1 MDLDVEVVGIATLE
15 KDMRKMYSNINRK
28 DLLKLMRPPANRL
41 VKAIKAE
48 APVRK
53 GYLRKAIKLVAWRGK
68 NDAPSAT
75 LVTTMAKTYPYK
87 GAQTKPYYA
96 WFVHNGTV
104 TSEGKRKHR
113 KGAAVGT
120 QRIKPNPF
128 VERAY
133 DAHIDE
139 VGSNILDA
147 INKKITE

>member
-1 MDLDVEVVGIATLE
+1 MEVDVDVVGIGSLE
-15 KDMRKMYSNINRK
+15 KDLRKMYKSLNRK
-28 DLLKLMRPPANRL
+28 DLLKLMRPSANRL

-53 GYLRKAIKLVAWRGK
+53 GYLRNAIKLVAWRGK

-87 GAQTKPYYA
+87 GKQVKPYYA

-104 TSEGKRKHR
+104 TSAGKRKHR
-113 KGAAVGT
+113 KGAAVGA

-133 DAHIDE
+133 DAQIDD
-139 VGSNILDA
+139 VGVRILEA
-147 INKKITE
+147 IEKKVTL

>member
-1 MDLDVEVVGIATLE
+1 MNLDVEVIGIATLE
-15 KDMRKMYSNINRK
+15 KDMRKMYSSINRK

-53 GYLRKAIKLVAWRGK
+53 GYLRKAIKLVAWKGK
-68 NDAPSAT
+68 NDEPFAT
-75 LVTTMAKTYPYK
+75 LVTTMAKTYPYEGK
-87 GAQTKPYYA
+87 RVKPYYA

-113 KGAAVGT
+113 KGAAVGA

-133 DAHIDE
+133 DAQIDD
-139 VGSNILDA
+139 VGIRILEA
-147 INKKITE
+147 IEKKVTL

>member
-1 MDLDVEVVGIATLE
+1 MDLDVEVVGIASLE
-15 KDMRKMYSNINRK
+15 KDMRKMYNSINRK
-28 DLLKLMRPPANRL
+28 DLLKLMRPPANKL

-53 GYLRKAIKLVAWRGK
+53 GYLRKAIKLIAWRGK

-87 GAQTKPYYA
+87 GRQVKPYYA

-104 TSEGKRKHR
+104 TSAGKRKHR
-113 KGAAVGT
+113 KGAAIGA

-128 VERAY
+128 IERAY
-133 DAHIDE
+133 DAQIDE
-139 VGSNILDA
+139 VGNRILEA
-147 INKKITE
+147 IDKKVTE